1 MPIEQLAKFHGGLT
15 LSGFKTLSATT
26 PIQTMAL
33 LPEYRLP
40 LQQHIGE
47 PAEAIV
53 SIDERVLKGQI
64 IAQAQG
70 SISATIHAPT
80 SGTISAIDQQA
91 IAHISRLP
99 ALCITLKS
107 DGLDELLQQ
116 QPLGENY
123 RQLSKQKL
131 YEQLRQA
138 GIVGLGGA
146 VFPTATKLCL
156 AARSKIKT
164 LIINGAECE
173 PYITCDQKLM
183 EERAAEIIQ
192 GIQVLIYSL
201 NPRQCLIGVEDN
213 KPAAIEALNN
223 AVKDD
228 QTPAS
233 VPIKII
239 AIPTVYPTGGEKQL
253 IKVLT
258 DQEVPSGGFP
268 GQLGIIC
275 QNIGTTYAIYR
286 AIYEA
291 QPLISRIVT
300 VTGAGIQKPGNW
312 EVLIGTPIDQ
322 LVRACGGYRDDVQRL
337 IMGGPMMGSA
347 LHSDELPI
355 SKASNCILALSH
367 KELPTM
373 GTVNPCIRCGAC
385 VEVCPANLLPQ
396 QLYWHSRA
404 KDFDKAQDN
413 NLFDCIECGCCDH
426 VCPSHIPLVSFYRYA
441 KTQIWNAEQER
452 QKADKAR
459 ERHQFREQ
467 RIELAKQE
475 KEAKMAKRRAALKA
489 KKAGDSSKDAKQDA
503 IKAAL
508 ARVQAKKSSTSAA
521 KTEGTQG

>member
-1 MPIEQLAKFHGGLT
+1 MPVEQLSHFHGGLK
-15 LSGFKTLSATT
+15 LPGFKALSTNS
-26 PIQTMAL
+26 PIQKMAL
-33 LPEYRLP
+33 LAEYRLP

-53 SIDERVLKGQI
+53 SVGERVLKGQM

-70 SISATIHAPT
+70 SISAPIHAPT
-80 SGTISAIDQQA
+80 SGTISAIDKQA
-91 IAHISRLP
+91 VAHISRLP
-99 ALCITLKS
+99 ATCITLTS
-107 DGLDELLQQ
+107 DGLDEASPAH
-116 QPLGENY
+116 PLGETY
-123 RQLSKQKL
+123 RQLGKQTL
-131 YEQLRQA
+131 YEHLRQA

-146 VFPTATKLCL
+146 TFPTATKLAL
-156 AARSKIKT
+156 ASRRPLKT

-183 EERAAEIIQ
+183 EERADEVLK
-192 GIQVLIYSL
+192 GIHVLIHSL
-201 NPRQCLIGVEDN
+201 RPRQCLIGVEDN
-213 KPAAIEALNN
+213 KPAAINALNEALKN
-223 AVKDD
+223 DP
-228 QTPAS
+228 TPSS
-233 VPIKII
+233 VSIKIVAI
-239 AIPTVYPTGGEKQL
+239 ASLYPTGGEKQL

-268 GQLGIIC
+268 GDLGIVC
-275 QNIGTTYAIYR
+275 QNIGSAYAIYR

-291 QPLISRIVT
+291 EPLISRIVT
-300 VTGAGIQKPGNW
+300 LTGAGIQNPGNW
-312 EVLIGTPIDQ
+312 EVLIGTPIKQ
-322 LVRACGGYRDDVQRL
+322 LSQAGGGYTDDVQRL
-337 IMGGPMMGSA
+337 IMGGPMMGLA

-355 SKASNCILALSH
+355 SKASNCILALSSS
-367 KELPTM
+367 ELPKTE
-373 GTVNPCIRCGAC
+373 TVSPCIRCGVC

-413 NLFDCIECGCCDH
+413 NLFDCIECGCCDY

-441 KTQIWNAEQER
+441 KTQIWNAERER
-452 QKADKAR
+452 QKADQAR

-489 KKAGDSSKDAKQDA
+489 KKAGDSSSSAKQDA

-508 ARVQAKKSSTSAA
+508 ARVQAKKSNKASNS
-521 KTEGTQG
+521 EGTQG

>member
-1 MPIEQLAKFHGGLT
+1 L
-15 LSGFKTLSATT
+15 
-26 PIQTMAL
+26 
-33 LPEYRLP
+33 
-40 LQQHIGE
+40 
-47 PAEAIV
+47 
-53 SIDERVLKGQI
+53 DER
-64 IAQAQG
+64 
-70 SISATIHAPT
+70 
-80 SGTISAIDQQA
+80 
-91 IAHISRLP
+91 
-99 ALCITLKS
+99 
-107 DGLDELLQQ
+107 LQQ
-116 QPLGENY
+116 QPLAENY

-138 GIVGLGGA
+138 GVVGLGGA
-146 VFPTATKLCL
+146 VFPTATKLAL
-156 AARSKIKT
+156 ASRSNIKT

-183 EERAAEIIQ
+183 EERAAEIIL
-192 GIQVLIYSL
+192 GIQILIHSL

-213 KPAAIEALNN
+213 KPLAIEALNS
-223 AVKDD
+223 AISRDR
-228 QTPAS
+228 TPSAI
-233 VPIKII
+233 PIKVIS
-239 AIPTVYPTGGEKQL
+239 IPSIYPTGGEKQL

-268 GQLGIIC
+268 GELGIVC
-275 QNIGTTYAIYR
+275 QNVGSAYAIYR
-286 AIYEA
+286 AIYEGL
-291 QPLISRIVT
+291 PLISRIIT
-300 VTGAGIQKPGNW
+300 VSGAGIQKPGNW
-312 EVLIGTPIDQ
+312 EVLIGTPISALAQ
-322 LVRACGGYRDDVQRL
+322 ASGGYQDDVARL
-337 IMGGPMMGSA
+337 VMGGPMMGFA
-347 LHSDELPI
+347 LPTDELPVN
-355 SKASNCILALSH
+355 KACNCILALSH
-367 KELPTM
+367 SELPT
-373 GTVNPCIRCGAC
+373 TEQVSPCIRCGAC

-441 KTQIWNAEQER
+441 KTQIWNAERER

-459 ERHQFREQ
+459 ERHEFREQ

-508 ARVQAKKSSTSAA
+508 ARVQAKKSSNTA